1 MTNNYLLFRIAERLL
16 GVKLQ
21 GAIEILPWRRSRP
34 VPLAYSYIEGVME
47 YRGVIYPV
55 FHLAQIL
62 GLSRT
67 APIGFT
73 AHAPAGD
80 ELHKG
85 QSIIL
90 LEEGGKPFGI
100 TVDSVVKMARLED
113 PKDPPAAI
121 KGIDMKLVKG
131 IQFDDDQEITL
142 LHFERLFHAG

>member
-1 MTNNYLLFRIAERLL
+1 MMNNYLLFRISERLL

-47 YRGVIYPV
+47 YRGTVYPV
-55 FHLAQIL
+55 FHLSQIL

-67 APIGFT
+67 GPIGFT
-73 AHAPAGD
+73 AQAPGAD

-90 LEEGGKPFGI
+90 LEESGKPFGI

-113 PKDPPAAI
+113 PKESPAEI
-121 KGIDMKLVKG
+121 KGVDMKLVKG

-142 LHFERLFHAG
+142 LNFERLFYAG

>member
-1 MTNNYLLFRIAERLL
+1 MMNNYLLFRIAERLL

-34 VPLAYSYIEGVME
+34 VPLAYSYIEGIME
-47 YRGVIYPV
+47 YRGAIYPV
-55 FHLAQIL
+55 FHLALVL

-67 APIGFT
+67 GPIGFT
-73 AHAPAGD
+73 AQAPEGD
-80 ELHKG
+80 ELRKG

-113 PKDPPAAI
+113 PKDLPAES

-142 LHFERLFHAG
+142 LNFERLFHAS